1 MRLMKEDD
9 HFNAPL
15 TPLGRAQARTVHE
28 RLLAAQGVVGE
39 EVPSRDTRPRGW
51 GGLPPVDLIVSSP
64 LGRALDTAVA
74 VFPMETSRGPFI
86 AIEAWRERSGWMV
99 NSQRPTRSVL
109 EEQYPICDFS
119 DLASEEDAMWGE
131 ALEVEE
137 SCAARGFR
145 ALCGVWAR
153 PERHVAVAAHGGIF
167 HYLLNNH
174 QQVVADE
181 GIRARF
187 SNCELRSCVM
197 SLREE
202 ESQSNDG
209 PVFCLRTAE

>member
-1 MRLMKEDD
+1 MGRTKIVSFLRHGQAAHNPRAEAARSAGCSWEEFMRMMKEDD

-51 GGLPPVDLIVSSP
+51 RGLPPVDLIVSSP

-137 SCAARGFR
+137 AA
-145 ALCGVWAR
+145 LL
-153 PERHVAVAAHGGIF
+153 GGSGLF
-167 HYLLNNH
+167 AESGRDLKGTWLWQHM
-174 QQVVADE
+174 VE
-181 GIRARF
+181 F
-187 SNCELRSCVM
+187 SIIC
-197 SLREE
+197 
-202 ESQSNDG
+202 
-209 PVFCLRTAE
+209 